1 MIKFNGTE
9 SFGDFF
15 EALKD
20 MVRQE
25 SIDEGKEVVEDGS
38 KLVFNVA
45 GFDKSQIEV
54 FYKDETLEIIC
65 NGNSPFYGNNLV
77 IRKYAPF
84 LKNPKITYEKGCVIV
99 ESKGIKETTKL
110 DFDTENLF
118 D

>member
-9 SFGDFF
+9 SFGEFF
-15 EALKD
+15 ETLKD

-25 SIDEGKEVVEDGS
+25 FTDEVVESDN

-54 FYKDETLEIIC
+54 YYKDETIEVVC
-65 NGNSPFYGNNLV
+65 NGSSPFYGDNLV

-84 LKNPKITYEKGCVIV
+84 LKNPKISYDKGCVIV
-99 ESKGIKETTKL
+99 ESRGIKEPTKL

>member
-9 SFGDFF
+9 SLGDFF
-15 EALKD
+15 ETLKD
-20 MVRQE
+20 MVHQE
-25 SIDEGKEVVEDGS
+25 SVAEEVVETNN

-54 FYKDETLEIIC
+54 FYKDETIEVVC
-65 NGNSPFYGNNLV
+65 NGSSPFYGNNLV

-99 ESKGIKETTKL
+99 ESKGIKEPTKL